1 VLVVL
6 LPLLMQSP
14 RAALRTNQ
22 NRNERFPPRNGA
34 TDQGRQ
40 LAQKWQRHT
49 ERERVMEDRL
59 SISVLDRNRSSNGH
73 VGNGANGT
81 KAPTSNGHIA
91 PVNAR
96 NGLTKKA
103 LAKDVI
109 RVPRWKR
116 ILDVACVGL
125 TAPVWLSLMLMV
137 MTLIRMTSRGPIFY
151 RQERV
156 GYRRRHFMLFKFR
169 TMHVNA
175 ETRTHEEYF
184 AELMQNGAPMKKLD
198 ESGDCRLIP
207 GGRLLRASGLDE
219 LPQIFNVLR
228 GEMSLVGPRPCL
240 PQEFDRYE
248 SWQQQRV
255 NAVPGLTGYWQVNG
269 KNETTFREMIALDL
283 FYIKNMSLWLDLRI
297 IFKTIPTLLSEILRC
312 RRRSRREL
320 VSVGMVDEGR
330 LAQTTTGM
338 IQKT

>member
-1 VLVVL
+1 MKGFLRGTERL
-6 LPLLMQSP
+6 TKGGSLPK
-14 RAALRTNQ
+14 
-22 NRNERFPPRNGA
+22 NGSA
-34 TDQGRQ
+34 
-40 LAQKWQRHT
+40 KT

-59 SISVLDRNRSSNGH
+59 SVSVLERNGSRDRHN
-73 VGNGANGT
+73 GNGANGI
-81 KAPTSNGHIA
+81 KARAPNGQVA
-91 PVNAR
+91 PANA
-96 NGLTKKA
+96 NGLINKA
-103 LAKDVI
+103 STRDVI

-116 ILDVACVGL
+116 ILDLACIGL
-125 TAPVWLSLMLMV
+125 TAPIWLPLMLMV

-219 LPQIFNVLR
+219 LPQIFNVLF

-240 PQEFDRYE
+240 PQEFGRYE

-255 NAVPGLTGYWQVNG
+255 NAVPGLTGHWQVNG

-283 FYIKNMSLWLDLRI
+283 FYIENMSLGLDLRI
-297 IFKTIPTLLSEILRC
+297 IFKTIPTLVNEILRS
-312 RRRSRREL
+312 RRGFRREL
-320 VSVGMVDEGR
+320 VSGGVVSEGR
-330 LAQTTTGM
+330 LARTTTGM

>member
-1 VLVVL
+1 MSVLG
-6 LPLLMQSP
+6 
-14 RAALRTNQ
+14 
-22 NRNERFPPRNGA
+22 RNGSR
-34 TDQGRQ
+34 DGQVGSG
-40 LAQKWQRHT
+40 
-49 ERERVMEDRL
+49 V
-59 SISVLDRNRSSNGH
+59 NG
-73 VGNGANGT
+73 N
-81 KAPTSNGHIA
+81 KAPVINGHIA
-91 PVNAR
+91 PANAR

-103 LAKDVI
+103 LGEEVI
-109 RVPRWKR
+109 RVPGWKR
-116 ILDVACVGL
+116 FLDLVCIGL
-125 TAPVWLSLMLMV
+125 TAPVWLPVMLMV

-156 GYRRRHFMLFKFR
+156 GYRQRHFMLFKFR

-175 ETRTHEEYF
+175 ETRTHEQYF
-184 AELMQNGAPMKKLD
+184 AELMQNGSPMKKLD
-198 ESGDCRLIP
+198 DSGDCRLIP

-255 NAVPGLTGYWQVNG
+255 NAVPGLTGHWQVNG

-283 FYIKNMSLWLDLRI
+283 FYIENMSLWLDLRI
-297 IFKTIPTLLSEILRC
+297 IFKTIPTLLNEILRC
-312 RRRSRREL
+312 RRPSRREL
-320 VSVGMVDEGR
+320 VSGATVSEGH
-330 LAQTTTGM
+330 LARTTTGM